1 SKRYNASLN
10 RRQRTNQAAALR
22 LKHEN
27 HRKPKMPRVVCRFE
41 AFVRA
46 IQTTNSLGNE
56 ALSLHSMKTILT
68 NKTFCNQTTK
78 PKTPIQSRI

>member
-1 SKRYNASLN
+1 NTLIQVEESNSKTQKPATFENLTTLESSKRYNASLN

-41 AFVRA
+41 AF
-46 IQTTNSLGNE
+46 
-56 ALSLHSMKTILT
+56 
-68 NKTFCNQTTK
+68 
-78 PKTPIQSRI
+78 

>member
-1 SKRYNASLN
+1 CSNLVCREFFTLDMVEESNSKTLKPATFESLTTLESSKRYNASLN

-41 AFVRA
+41 AF
-46 IQTTNSLGNE
+46 
-56 ALSLHSMKTILT
+56 
-68 NKTFCNQTTK
+68 
-78 PKTPIQSRI
+78 